1 MDTPVTFSKQMQAR
15 DFVKTGKG
23 RMAYGNGDIYEGD
36 WDEDKRS
43 GKGSLHYANGD
54 YYEGE
59 FMDDMRHGGGKMF
72 YSASK
77 EFY

>member
-1 MDTPVTFSKQMQAR
+1 
-15 DFVKTGKG
+15 
-23 RMAYGNGDIYEGD
+23 MAYGNGDIYEGD